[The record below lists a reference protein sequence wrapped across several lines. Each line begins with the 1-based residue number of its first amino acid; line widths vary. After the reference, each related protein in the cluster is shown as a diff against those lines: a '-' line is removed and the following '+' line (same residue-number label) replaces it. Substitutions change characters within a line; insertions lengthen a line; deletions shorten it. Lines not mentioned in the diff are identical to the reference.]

1 MNAMANELSNGD
13 TYVIGQLPIEILRKL
28 ATAGVSTPSVKKWN
42 AAGAA
47 LADDDPDLPRTW
59 DAPAAA

>member
-1 MNAMANELSNGD
+1 MNAMANELSKGD

-28 ATAGVSTPSVKKWN
+28 AAAGVSAPSVKKWN

-47 LADDDPDLPRTW
+47 LTDDDPDLPRNW